1 MLQMDA
7 SGIGKNLRFQTPLNF
22 QTAVHRM
29 AAWELGRLG
38 DVNPENFDDAADD
51 RFLAANMV
59 NSR

>member
-7 SGIGKNLRFQTPLNF
+7 SRISKNLRFQAPVNF

-38 DVNPENFDDAADD
+38 DVNPEDFDEAADD
-51 RFLAANMV
+51 RFLAAKMV